1 MSKAQKTSK
10 GDRSFLGAMVFSIC
24 FMGVLAYSYTFL
36 DEVIESVTSSTIRAS
51 TESSHGDM
59 VLVASQSLRQE
70 IETLITAYEAVD
82 DNVDWPQ
89 FSRAPVFIDFDRK
102 VRALVARTKVVK
114 LKLYADDSIT
124 IYSSNPSEIGVEKSE
139 VEQVTHALRGR
150 SSSQVTVRET
160 FSSFEG
166 ELRNVDIVSS
176 YHPLQDGK
184 GETIGVVEI
193 YSDRTTE
200 FSTIN
205 DYGQTQVGK
214 FLIVLALAMAVW
226 FGQLI
231 FGALRQRQTD

>member
-1 MSKAQKTSK
+1 MWILISSRLQCCNTLTGLNGAAGCLRDSQLSKAQKTSK

-139 VEQVTHALRGR
+139 VEQVTHALRAQQRRPARAAAEGGPHGR
-150 SSSQVTVRET
+150 RAHRICRFAGWQVLGRDAATA
-160 FSSFEG
+160 
-166 ELRNVDIVSS
+166 
-176 YHPLQDGK
+176 DGA
-184 GETIGVVEI
+184 
-193 YSDRTTE
+193 S
-200 FSTIN
+200 
-205 DYGQTQVGK
+205 
-214 FLIVLALAMAVW
+214 
-226 FGQLI
+226 
-231 FGALRQRQTD
+231 RQHR